1 MIHSNYYLKKYFTF
15 PHLFTSMP
23 KKRTCFI
30 WHVGKEIFF
39 FYRQQSGSF
48 PPTLNN
54 ALRPVK

>member
-39 FYRQQSGSF
+39 FLSSAEWVLSPYPKQCF
-48 PPTLNN
+48 E
-54 ALRPVK
+54 AC